1 MEHRKNN
8 SHGTKNGMK
17 SESLR
22 TQRVYDVR
30 TLRSRGSKNNGVK
43 RKLDSEG
50 LNEVRKKS
58 KKEVLLKSLLSERKN
73 KKSVGQ
79 VGKAHISLS
88 SPDSGKAE
96 LGYDKKG
103 SSGGGDGGLSGISL
117 KLDGNVYIPKRPR
130 DLVRRKKFDVALAS
144 NQEEVSG
151 SIASLVNGKGN
162 ENGNTDGGLLHN
174 GNSNGELPQN
184 GVSEGDFSDGVIG
197 NVKKEIESDD
207 HREISLS
214 GCGLVERLKRENSQS
229 PIHKENSDSLIK
241 KAKRLRKKVKE
252 TRLAAIRMSRGIE
265 QFSNDSSM
273 ILDETQDDE
282 ENLEA
287 NAARML
293 SSRFDPSCTMFSS
306 GGKISRESFANGSS
320 PTLSSNYKFDITH
333 PTTLAESNMASS
345 DGEARALRAMDQQK
359 GKSLSRKRRHFY
371 EVLSRD
377 FDCYWVLNRRIMVFW
392 PLDKSWYTGHVTGY
406 NAEKKL
412 HHIKYDDRDEEWVD
426 LQNEKF
432 KLFLLPSEVPEKLVR
447 KRPTTQDK
455 HSGKGKRAE
464 TSNKKKK
471 SNSYM
476 ESEPIISWLGSSS
489 LHKSPPFGVR
499 KKQRTHESAKSS
511 LPLDCEGKSKLME
524 SPEVNVSGPNVDNLV
539 CGSAVSNNSHASM
552 MDIKLLEH
560 KVLSKN
566 SSSPIVYYRRRFQK
580 RGQQSSD
587 INVPDLRQFSKEVPV
602 FETASDFVDSPDFGL
617 DMLQSMVE
625 FGWRHKN
632 LGSNELIWDIDC
644 PGRLKLFIPITSLK
658 ALRCKISLPAS
669 VGDNLFGGYNF
680 MFMQQHGT
688 LISVSRMVRL
698 EILFVDNTVGLRFLL
713 FEGCLM
719 QAVSFVFLVLVVFQS
734 NHRES
739 FVGQQLPV
747 TSIRFQFSGL
757 RSLAKQLVFT
767 FYYFTKV
774 ASSKWSYLDRKL
786 SKHCVAI
793 KQLPPPECTYGN
805 ILALQNG
812 RQLPLISSPHKH
824 LSAMSIQKRPRPQ
837 GLSKPPKQ
845 SSVKLSHVT
854 SDSDEKLPPFAL
866 SYAAAPKFFISLHL
880 KLLMERSIS
889 SSSIGE
895 QDLIS
900 LVDCS
905 EDYGEIAGVDR
916 LVGKDNSMSC
926 TVSMGFSSGSLLSSK
941 SSLESCVFPDL
952 GDNLLSGDIDGVTA
966 KPSCSSFDL
975 PENGEI
981 AQTDNM
987 TAGITE
993 SENCVMSEEHIS
1005 ADNQLSSVNPEI
1017 GCGPKANLLTEIPS
1031 FISSGSVADAELE
1044 NVQHPVDS
1052 AVVSNDGGVCTPGD
1066 TQILFHNSRNGDL
1079 SPTTSACLSPGW
1091 SDRKPNFIHNGFGN
1105 GPRKPRTQVSYSV
1118 LLGGNVHNCKNS
1130 FHHGTGFSHKRIR
1143 RANANKTSDVFGS
1156 SKRNTGLLS
1165 CDGNCLVTVGDRGWR
1180 ECGVRVVLE
1189 LVDHNEWRLVVRISG
1204 DSKYSHK
1211 PHQFLQPGTTN
1222 RYTHAM
1228 MWKGG
1233 KDWILEFTDRSQW
1246 TIFKEMHEEC
1256 FNRNLRAAS
1265 VKNIPIPGVRLI
1277 EENVD
1282 SVLEV
1287 PFMRPS
1293 SKYHR
1298 QLDTDIDIAMNP
1310 SRVLYDMDSDDEQ
1323 WLQKRRGLDF
1333 SDPGCGDVS
1342 DEMFEKTMDAF
1353 EKFAYAKQCD
1363 HFSLDE
1369 LEDAMAGFGPFNTVL
1384 NMYEHWREKRQKKGM
1399 PLIRHLQPP
1408 LWEKYQQQVKEW
1420 EQIVSVPSSGCLDKS
1435 SAGDKPAMFA
1445 FCLKPRGLEAVPS
1458 RGSKHRSQKKLP
1470 TGFLTNGVSGCPEYF
1485 HSPAGQNLNGFSLGD
1500 DRLIYSAYNEGAS
1513 DYSPVH
1519 QRSISIFSP
1528 RDGGVSMGHFSLNN
1542 DGFERNYYS
1551 KPYKIKSKKLCFIP
1565 QSNDPSPSNN
1575 PRNMGKRITG
1585 NMWNEWPSQKYSQSE
1600 GFQRHNYDQVGPS
1613 ELDEFRLRDAASAA
1627 RHAVTVA
1634 KLKRE
1639 NAQRMLCRADLAK
1652 QKAVAAI
1659 MTAEAVKASYVDAN
1673 NAVQLTR

>member
-1 MEHRKNN
+1 MEHRVNN
-8 SHGTKNGMK
+8 SHGTK
-17 SESLR
+17 SESLDA
-22 TQRVYDVR
+22 QRVYDVR
-30 TLRSRGSKNNGVK
+30 TSRSRGSKSNGVK

-50 LNEVRKKS
+50 PNEVRKKS

-79 VGKAHISLS
+79 VGKAHTSLS
-88 SPDSGKAE
+88 SSTNSGKAE
-96 LGYDKKG
+96 LGLDKKG
-103 SSGGGDGGLSGISL
+103 TSGGSDGGLSGISL

-130 DLVRRKKFDVALAS
+130 DLVRRKKFDVTLAS
-144 NQEEVSG
+144 NQDRVSG
-151 SIASLVNGKGN
+151 SIASLGNGKGN
-162 ENGNTDGGLLHN
+162 GNDDTDRGLHLNGNCN
-174 GNSNGELPQN
+174 GKLPEN
-184 GVSEGDFSDGVIG
+184 GVSEGDFRDGVIG
-197 NVKKEIESDD
+197 NVTKENQSDD
-207 HREISLS
+207 HRESS
-214 GCGLVERLKRENSQS
+214 SNGCDLVEHLKRENSPS
-229 PIHKENSDSLIK
+229 SMHTENSDSLVK

-252 TRLAAIRMSRGIE
+252 TRLAAIRKSRGVE
-265 QFSNDSSM
+265 QFSNESSV

-306 GGKISRESFANGSS
+306 GGKISRESFANGVS
-320 PTLSSNYKFDITH
+320 PTNSSNCKFDITH
-333 PTTLAESNMASS
+333 PTSLAESNAASS

-359 GKSLSRKRRHFY
+359 GKSVSRKRRHFY
-371 EVLSRD
+371 EVPSRD
-377 FDCYWVLNRRIMVFW
+377 FDSYWVLNRRIKVFW
-392 PLDKSWYTGHVTGY
+392 PLDKTWYTGHVTGY
-406 NAEKKL
+406 NPEKKL
-412 HHIKYDDRDEEWVD
+412 HHIKYDDREEEWVD
-426 LQNEKF
+426 LQTEKF
-432 KLFLLPSEVPEKLVR
+432 KLFLLPSEVPGTVGR
-447 KRPTTQDK
+447 RRQATQDK
-455 HSGKGKRAE
+455 HLGNGKRGE
-464 TSNKKKK
+464 TACKKQK
-471 SNSYM
+471 SNSCM
-476 ESEPIISWLGSSS
+476 ESEPIISWLGTSS
-489 LHKSPPFGVR
+489 LHKSSLFGVR
-499 KKQRTHESAKSS
+499 KKQITHESAKSS
-511 LPLDCEGKSKLME
+511 LSLDCEGKSKLME
-524 SPEVNVSGPNVDNLV
+524 SVEVNVSGRD
-539 CGSAVSNNSHASM
+539 VSNNSRASM
-552 MDIKLLEH
+552 TDIKLLEH

-566 SSSPIVYYRRRFQK
+566 SSSPIVYFRRRFQK
-580 RGQQSSD
+580 RSQQSSD
-587 INVPDLRQFSKEVPV
+587 INVQDLRQFSKEVPV
-602 FETASDFVDSPDFGL
+602 FETASDFVDSPDLGL
-617 DMLQSMVE
+617 DMLQSMVDC
-625 FGWRHKN
+625 GCRHRN
-632 LGSNELIWDIDC
+632 LGSNELIWDIDYS
-644 PGRLKLFIPITSLK
+644 GLLKLFIPITSLK
-658 ALRCKISLPAS
+658 ALRCELSLPVS
-669 VGDNLFGGYNF
+669 VGGNLFGGHNF
-680 MFMQQHGT
+680 MFMQQHGA

-719 QAVSFVFLVLVVFQS
+719 QAISFVFLVLVVFQS

-747 TSIRFQFSGL
+747 TSVRFQFSGL

-774 ASSKWSYLDRKL
+774 ATSKWSYLERKL
-786 SKHCVAI
+786 SKHCVAT

-812 RQLPLISSPHKH
+812 RQSPLITLSHKH
-824 LSAMSIQKRPRPQ
+824 PAAMSIQKRSRSQ
-837 GLSKPPKQ
+837 GLRKPPKQ
-845 SSVKLSHVT
+845 SSIVKLSHIT

-866 SYAAAPKFFISLHL
+866 SFAAAPKFFISLHL

-905 EDYGEIAGVDR
+905 EDYGGIDNVDS

-926 TVSMGFSSGSLLSSK
+926 IVSMGFSSGSLLSSK
-941 SSLESCVFPDL
+941 SSLESCVFSDL
-952 GDNLLSGDIDGVTA
+952 GNNLLSGDIDGVTA
-966 KPSCSSFDL
+966 KLSRSSFDL

-981 AQTDNM
+981 AQADNI

-1005 ADNQLSSVNPEI
+1005 AENQLSSINPEI
-1017 GCGPKANLLTEIPS
+1017 RCGPKANMLTEVPS
-1031 FISSGSVADAELE
+1031 FISNGSVAGAELE

-1052 AVVSNDGGVCTPGD
+1052 AMVGKDGGVCTRGD
-1066 TQILFHNSRNGDL
+1066 TPQILLQNCKNGDL
-1079 SPTTSACLSPGW
+1079 SPSTSTCLSP
-1091 SDRKPNFIHNGFGN
+1091 DRKPNVIHNGFCS
-1105 GPRKPRTQVSYSV
+1105 GPRKPRTQVSYSM
-1118 LLGGNVHNCKNS
+1118 LLGGNGHTHKNN
-1130 FHHGTGFSHKRIR
+1130 FHHGKGFSHKRIR
-1143 RANANKTSDVFGS
+1143 RANAKKTSDAFGS

-1180 ECGVRVVLE
+1180 ECGARVVLE

-1204 DSKYSHK
+1204 DTKYSHK
-1211 PHQFLQPGTTN
+1211 PHQFLQPGTAN

-1233 KDWILEFTDRSQW
+1233 KEWILEFTDRSQW
-1246 TIFKEMHEEC
+1246 TTFKEMHEEC
-1256 FNRNLRAAS
+1256 YNRNLRAAS

-1277 EENVD
+1277 EENVG

-1287 PFMRPS
+1287 QFMRPS
-1293 SKYHR
+1293 SKYHQ
-1298 QLDTDIDIAMNP
+1298 QLDADIDIAMNP

-1333 SDPGCGDVS
+1333 SDLGCGDVS
-1342 DEMFEKTMDAF
+1342 DETFEKTMDAF

-1369 LEDAMAGFGPFNTVL
+1369 LEDAMAGFGPFNTIL
-1384 NMYEHWREKRQKKGM
+1384 NIYEHWREKREKKGM

-1420 EQIVSVPSSGCLDKS
+1420 EEIVSAPSSGCLDKP
-1435 SAGDKPAMFA
+1435 SAGEKPAMFA

-1485 HSPAGQNLNGFSLGD
+1485 HSPAGRNLNGFSLGD
-1500 DRLIYSAYNEGAS
+1500 DRLTYSAYNEGVS
-1513 DYSPVH
+1513 DYSPVL
-1519 QRSISIFSP
+1519 QRSMGIISP

-1565 QSNDPSPSNN
+1565 HSNDPSSSNN
-1575 PRNMGKRITG
+1575 LRTIGKRITG
-1585 NMWNEWPSQKYSQSE
+1585 NMWNMGFPSEWPSQIHSQSA
-1600 GFQRHNYDQVGPS
+1600 GFQRHNFDQVGPS

-1652 QKAVAAI
+1652 QKAIAAI
-1659 MTAEAVKASYVDAN
+1659 MTAEAVKSSYVDADN
-1673 NAVQLTR
+1673 DFQ